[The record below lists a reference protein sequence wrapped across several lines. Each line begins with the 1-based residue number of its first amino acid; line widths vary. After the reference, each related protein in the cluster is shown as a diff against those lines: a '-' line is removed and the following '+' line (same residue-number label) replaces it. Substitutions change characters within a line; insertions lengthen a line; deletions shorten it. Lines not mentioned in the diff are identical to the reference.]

1 MMGIID
7 TTPRTEESSLED
19 RVPSDPAMKSGASS
33 KQVALIEVIL

>member
-7 TTPRTEESSLED
+7 TAPRTEESSLD
-19 RVPSDPAMKSGASS
+19 RVPSNPAMKFGASS